1 MANRYAT
8 QGACITASLMK
19 KPHTYMEMIG
29 LGLSISPWRRVGEY
43 LDRTPGLKLVK
54 TTKKVDD
61 RKLTA
66 WLVVKA

>member
-1 MANRYAT
+1 
-8 QGACITASLMK
+8 
-19 KPHTYMEMIG
+19 MEMIG

-54 TTKKVDD
+54 TTKKVGD